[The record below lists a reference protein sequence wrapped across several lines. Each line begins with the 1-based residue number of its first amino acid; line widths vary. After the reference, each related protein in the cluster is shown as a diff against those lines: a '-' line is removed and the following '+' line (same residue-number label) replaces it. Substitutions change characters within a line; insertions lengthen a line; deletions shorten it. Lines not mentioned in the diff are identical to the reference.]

1 MKNVLVT
8 KKKWFILGALLIVVA
23 ALIAVLSVKTI
34 RDRAAKAAQATQ
46 FRTEQSKD
54 IVAWGEVKYNVVYDI
69 SIDFPSI
76 VTSLDVKEGDRVK
89 LGQSLVTLDISEY
102 KASLDK
108 LQQQL
113 FANEAGLKT
122 ATQDIA
128 SLEADIA
135 QLNKDLQRKT
145 DELSGGTN
153 VNLKMLQDSL
163 ALAVKDAEKA
173 RQDAQSYE
181 QLYSAGAIS
190 RDALDKYRLLA
201 DQKEKSVLD
210 ISNSI
215 EKLKRDLQTELDQ
228 LGVSLKYKQA
238 QLSQVTNANSANT
251 AKQNSGVAVSRID
264 LDNMKSRSVKSYIKD
279 NRIVSCVEDGIVK
292 NIRPVI
298 GTRLGLQNA
307 PTSVLQLIDASS
319 VVISA
324 EVEEAFIKSVSLGET
339 VKIVPEFDK
348 GVAIQ
353 GTVSQI
359 SNIAVED
366 DGKRIIKVEVKPQ
379 DPEGLL
385 KPGYTADVY
394 FPAK

>member
-1 MKNVLVT
+1 MKNLLMRN
-8 KKKWFILGALLIVVA
+8 KKPILLGALAVVVVVLVA
-23 ALIAVLSVKTI
+23 GLSVKTI

-46 FRTEQSKD
+46 YRTEQTKD

-69 SIDFPSI
+69 SIDFPAI
-76 VTSLDVKEGDRVK
+76 VTSLDVKEGDRVR
-89 LGQSLVTLDISEY
+89 LGQSLVTLDISDYE
-102 KASLDK
+102 ASLEK
-108 LQQQL
+108 LRQQL
-113 FANEAGLKT
+113 ITNEAGLKT
-122 ATQDIA
+122 ATQDMV

-135 QLNKDLQRKT
+135 QLKKDIQRKT
-145 DELSGGTN
+145 EELGSGTN
-153 VNLKMLQDSL
+153 INLKMLQDSL
-163 ALAVKDAEKA
+163 VLALKDAEKA

-181 QLYSAGAIS
+181 QLYLAGAIS
-190 RDALDKYRLLA
+190 RDALEKYKLLA
-201 DQKEKSVLD
+201 DQKEKAASD
-210 ISNSI
+210 IANNI
-215 EKLKRDLQTELDQ
+215 EKLKRDLQTEIDQ

-238 QLSQVTNANSANT
+238 QLTQIVNANSANT

-264 LDNMKSRSVKSYIKD
+264 LDSMKSKSAKSYIKD
-279 NRIVSCVEDGIVK
+279 NRIVCCVEEGIVK
-292 NIRPVI
+292 NLRPVI

-307 PTSVLQLIDASS
+307 PTSVLQLIDLSS

-348 GVAIQ
+348 SITIQ

-366 DGKRIIKVEVKPQ
+366 DGKRIVRVEVKPN
-379 DPEGLL
+379 DPTGLL